1 MQPNATKIPFPL
13 LVLTVLVPV
22 SLLTASEPSDPAP
35 PPPPQ
40 QAPADPPAGKNARS
54 AIPSRAELEKEFKQT
69 MTGATLRGTWQMTG
83 EGGLTGKAPLTPAQ
97 DDSYTILSVNK
108 GIEDFWIVNARIRFG
123 DKDVTVP
130 VPVRVVWAEDT
141 PIITLNDL
149 TIPGIG
155 TYSARVM
162 IFKGFY
168 CGTWFCGEKNY
179 GGIMS
184 GKIFH
189 DAPSPDNAKDAG

>member
-1 MQPNATKIPFPL
+1 MLRNSVTLPFPL
-13 LVLTVLVPV
+13 LVLGLLVPV
-22 SLLTASEPSDPAP
+22 CLLSAAEPTDPTP
-35 PPPPQ
+35 PPSPPKT
-40 QAPADPPAGKNARS
+40 PADPPAAQGAKP

-69 MTGATLRGTWQMTG
+69 LTGASLRGTWQMTG

-108 GIEDFWIVNARIRFG
+108 GTEDYWIVNARIKFG

-189 DAPSPDNAKDAG
+189 DPPSPDNPKNPG